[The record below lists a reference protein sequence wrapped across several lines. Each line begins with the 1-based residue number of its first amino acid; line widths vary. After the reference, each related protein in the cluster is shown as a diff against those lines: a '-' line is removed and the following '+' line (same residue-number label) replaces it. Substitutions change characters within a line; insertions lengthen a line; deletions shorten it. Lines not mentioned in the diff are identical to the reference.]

1 MASGCFR
8 GRVLVVDL
16 TAGRVEVQPLPEHVA
31 RQYLGGAALGL
42 WWLLRQMP
50 AGVNPLGPANQLV
63 FASGLLGGV
72 PVSGTS
78 RFNISAKSPL
88 TGGLAE
94 AQASGWWAPELR
106 RAGYDALVVQG
117 VAPRPVYLWIHGDQV
132 ELREASHLWGLE
144 TGPAQEAIRDE
155 VGDPRA
161 RVACIGPAGERGV
174 RYACILNEL
183 RHVNGRTGLGAVMGS
198 KRLKAVAVRGEGT
211 LPLHD
216 PQKVRDLARSA
227 AERIP
232 REPGSFHDLG
242 TSRGVVPLS
251 LSGMLPTRNFQTS
264 AFEGAGRLSGERLRD
279 TYLVG
284 RGTCW
289 ACAVACKREVRI
301 DEGPY
306 RVDPMYGGPEYE
318 TIAALGSCCGVD
330 DLAAVC
336 KAHELCQRLGLDTI
350 STGVTI
356 AFAMECYERGLI
368 GPEQTGGLDLRFG
381 NAEAMVAL
389 VEQIGR
395 REGFGHLL
403 GEGVARLA
411 HRLGPEAEAFA
422 MHARGQ
428 EFPMHEPRARASLA
442 LAFSLSP
449 TGAEHVEA
457 PHDVQLEKV
466 TDSFE
471 TFRLLGVH
479 ETMPADELSQR
490 KARAFHRLQRLW
502 GLFNSLGM
510 CIFCAQPLGPLTL
523 PELVDLVHA
532 STGWD
537 LSLEDLLRVK
547 DRHTAL
553 SRLFNLREGMT
564 RADDVLPRRMFQP
577 IGSGPREGHRLL
589 PEEFRQAVQTYYQE
603 AGWDEEGIPKEE
615 TLRALDLHWAL
626 PILAAVKRKR

>member
-1 MASGCFR
+1 
-8 GRVLVVDL
+8 
-16 TAGRVEVQPLPEHVA
+16 
-31 RQYLGGAALGL
+31 
-42 WWLLRQMP
+42 
-50 AGVNPLGPANQLV
+50 
-63 FASGLLGGV
+63 
-72 PVSGTS
+72 
-78 RFNISAKSPL
+78 
-88 TGGLAE
+88 
-94 AQASGWWAPELR
+94 
-106 RAGYDALVVQG
+106 
-117 VAPRPVYLWIHGDQV
+117 
-132 ELREASHLWGLE
+132 
-144 TGPAQEAIRDE
+144 
-155 VGDPRA
+155 
-161 RVACIGPAGERGV
+161 
-174 RYACILNEL
+174 
-183 RHVNGRTGLGAVMGS
+183 
-198 KRLKAVAVRGEGT
+198 
-211 LPLHD
+211 
-216 PQKVRDLARSA
+216 
-227 AERIP
+227 
-232 REPGSFHDLG
+232 
-242 TSRGVVPLS
+242 
-251 LSGMLPTRNFQTS
+251 
-264 AFEGAGRLSGERLRD
+264 
-279 TYLVG
+279 VG

-306 RVDPMYGGPEYE
+306 QVDPMYGGPEYE

-368 GPEQTGGLDLRFG
+368 GLEQTDGLDLRFG
-381 NAEAMVAL
+381 NAEAMVTL
-389 VEQIGR
+389 VERIGR
-395 REGFGHLL
+395 REGFGRLL

-411 HRLGPEAEAFA
+411 HRIGPEAEAFA

-428 EFPMHEPRARASLA
+428 EFPMHEPRVRASLA
-442 LAFSLSP
+442 LAFSLAP
-449 TGAEHVEA
+449 TGADHVEA

-479 ETMPADELSQR
+479 ETMPVDELSQR

-510 CIFCAQPLGPLTL
+510 CIFCAQPVGPLTL
-523 PELVDLVHA
+523 PELVDLVRA

-564 RADDVLPRRMFQP
+564 RADDVLPRRMFEP
-577 IGSGPREGHRLL
+577 IASGPREGQRLS

-603 AGWDEEGIPKEE
+603 AGWDEEGFPKEE
-615 TLRALDLHWAL
+615 TLRALDLDWAL
-626 PILAAVKRKR
+626 PILAEVKKKR